1 MWPANALTERLR
13 LEWPIIQAPMG
24 IMSTPA
30 LAAADPQRRP

>member
-13 LEWPIIQAPMG
+13 FKWSIIQASMG

-30 LAAADPQRRP
+30 LAAADPQRPP